1 MKNFADRLTERITAL
16 SNPTVLGLDPLAEY
30 IPQEMLLYWGNQ
42 VEDKAMATSMAI
54 FEFNRMLID
63 ATCEI
68 IPAVKPQFAYY
79 EMYGVHGMEAL
90 RRTIAY
96 AKEKGMLV
104 IADAKRND
112 IGPTAAAYANA
123 IIGETALW
131 DQSVSAMYDA
141 DAITLN
147 GYLGI
152 DGIKPFIDVAKS
164 KGKGMYILV
173 RTSNPSAG
181 DFQDLR
187 MEDGQTLYEK
197 VARKVASWGEDL
209 IGESGYSSVGA
220 VVGATWPE
228 QAAVLRMIMPKS
240 LILVPG
246 YGAQGGSADAA
257 AVNFDNEGNGAI
269 VNASRSLMCAYKK
282 RDDLQPMNFQQA
294 AYDEAIRMKQ
304 DLMQAISRKSR

>member
-1 MKNFADRLTERITAL
+1 MKNFADRLTDRISAL
-16 SNPTVLGLDPLAEY
+16 SNPTVLGLDPVADYVPE
-30 IPQEMLLYWGNQ
+30 EMLLYWGSQ
-42 VEDKAMATSMAI
+42 VEDKAMATAMAI
-54 FEFNRMLID
+54 YDFNRMLID

-68 IPAVKPQFAYY
+68 IPAIKPQFAYY
-79 EMYGVHGMEAL
+79 EMYGVHGVEAL
-90 RRTIAY
+90 RRTITY

-123 IIGETALW
+123 IIGETTLW
-131 DQSVSAMYDA
+131 DQSVTAMNDA

-147 GYLGI
+147 AYLGI

-181 DFQDLR
+181 DFQDLI
-187 MEDGQTLYEK
+187 MQDGRPLYEK
-197 VARKVASWGEDL
+197 FAQKVASWGEDL
-209 IGESGYSSVGA
+209 IGESGFSSVGA

-228 QAAVLRMIMPKS
+228 QAAALRQIMPKS

-246 YGAQGGSADAA
+246 YGAQGGSSDAA
-257 AVNFDNEGNGAI
+257 AVNFNAAGKGAI

-282 RDDLQPMNFQQA
+282 RDDLKPMDFQQA
-294 AYDEAIRMKQ
+294 TYDEAIRMKQ
-304 DLMQAISRKSR
+304 DLLDAIARKTG